1 MNVRPKKHLGQ
12 HFLTDLDI
20 ARAIAERLTGFGG
33 YQTVLEIGPG
43 KGVLTQFLVQNP
55 AFATHVIDIDGE
67 SITYLAQS
75 GLLAPERIVKGDF
88 LALDLARQFG
98 PGPLGLIGNLPY
110 NISSQIFFKLLA
122 NRHQVPEMVC
132 MVQKEVAERIA
143 ARHGN
148 KTYGILSVL
157 LQAFYHIQYEFTV
170 HENVFQ
176 PPPKVKSG
184 VLSLRRNQVAQLAC
198 NEKLFFTVV
207 KMGFNQR
214 RKTLRNALG
223 GLIKKG
229 PATEELLR
237 QPVFNLRAEQL
248 SVPDF
253 EQLTAQLEP
262 YLHPAAPSPTPE

>member
-12 HFLTDLDI
+12 HFLTDQGI
-20 ARAIAERLTGFGG
+20 AQAITERLTGFGG
-33 YQTVLEIGPG
+33 YPTVLEIGPG

-55 AFATHVIDIDGE
+55 AFATYVVDIDGE
-67 SITYLAQS
+67 SINYLAQT
-75 GLLAPERIVKGDF
+75 GLLAPERLIKGDF
-88 LALDLARQFG
+88 LAMNLAQQFG
-98 PGPLGLIGNLPY
+98 PGPLGIIGNLPY

-122 NRHQVPEMVC
+122 CRQQIPEMVC

-143 ARHGN
+143 AKHGN

-157 LQAFYHIQYEFTV
+157 LQAFYHVQYEFTV
-170 HENVFQ
+170 NEDVFL
-176 PPPKVKSG
+176 PPPKVKSA

-198 NEKLFFTVV
+198 NEKLFFSVV

-229 PATEELLR
+229 PATEALLA

-248 SVPDF
+248 SVQAF
-253 EQLTAQLEP
+253 EQLTAQIEP
-262 YLHPAAPSPTPE
+262 YLQPGAQG